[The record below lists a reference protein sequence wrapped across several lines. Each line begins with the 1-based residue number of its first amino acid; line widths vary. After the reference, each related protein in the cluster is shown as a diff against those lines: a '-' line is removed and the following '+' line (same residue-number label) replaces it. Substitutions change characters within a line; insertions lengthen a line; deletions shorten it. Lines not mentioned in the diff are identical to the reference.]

1 MDLLDHRWL
10 DEYSQVSG
18 YVGTLED
25 CWRTPLAAQKEIFFS
40 NNCQS
45 DPDLRPEMPMAG
57 LQSNHEALTTLQD
70 QIGAEE
76 PNDAVKSAYVAK
88 LDELLLTNQM
98 AQAAHTGDNEAY
110 VEASTKAWGEP
121 SAEVY
126 AAVSTFI
133 GSWALGQLEDSRK
146 SHVKGAARQV
156 LDVLPQTTAATDVWL
171 SAEEHATLQSLFGNF
186 LGNITDGVD
195 LPDVL
200 KGEATFTA
208 ASQILRNLG
217 YPYTAVPQQPGSS
230 FMEVKH
236 AAQELRLPVDASYT
250 RERFVAL
257 MGHEVGVHIEERMR
271 GDEQPLR
278 LLADGLAKYI
288 RAGEGKGTLVEQVS
302 YPTIEDFQ
310 APPRFISV
318 AQRCLA
324 VGLARGV
331 DGNGPRNLREVF
343 QIVNAIDYLKKV
355 AATPEDK
362 DGALTRSRQ
371 LTWSSLAGRIMRGST
386 GRGAVRI
393 REKEYIEGSVVQG
406 RLLLSNPD
414 VYPYLNLGKYDLT
427 QPDHVDVLR
436 AVGTLPRNLVIA
448 A

>member
-1 MDLLDHRWL
+1 M
-10 DEYSQVSG
+10 
-18 YVGTLED
+18 
-25 CWRTPLAAQKEIFFS
+25 
-40 NNCQS
+40 
-45 DPDLRPEMPMAG
+45 
-57 LQSNHEALTTLQD
+57 
-70 QIGAEE
+70 
-76 PNDAVKSAYVAK
+76 
-88 LDELLLTNQM
+88 
-98 AQAAHTGDNEAY
+98 
-110 VEASTKAWGEP
+110 
-121 SAEVY
+121 
-126 AAVSTFI
+126 FI

-146 SHVKGAARQV
+146 PHVKGAARQV

-427 QPDHVDVLR
+427 QPDHVGVLR
-436 AVGTLPRNLVIA
+436 AVGTLPHNLVIA